1 MLSILRCE
9 TAKVWK
15 KPFWLTCVFGLLA
28 VNILLLWY
36 TNNDY
41 SFPASAYQK
50 VAEELQ
56 DLTPDE
62 RSDFIEKQ
70 QERASA
76 LYALEQIDLIKAGMG
91 ELGETQITRLKEE
104 NPNLENY
111 REEYQNGVT
120 LQYANSIEEEKT
132 LWDKIGAD

>member
-15 KPFWLTCVFGLLA
+15 KAFLLTCVSVCSLSTFFCCGTQVAIALFL
-28 VNILLLWY
+28 
-36 TNNDY
+36 
-41 SFPASAYQK
+41 FPPIKK

-62 RSDFIEKQ
+62 RADFIEKQ

-76 LYALEQIDLIKAGMG
+76 LYALEQIDFNKGGMG

-104 NPNLENY
+104 KSKLRKLP
-111 REEYQNGVT
+111 
-120 LQYANSIEEEKT
+120 
-132 LWDKIGAD
+132 